1 MRRRLVIVLAFA
13 SLIGLLASYLVYR
26 VVATVQAGVRPDATA
41 EVVVAAVN
49 MGMAETITSKH
60 VKIVA
65 WPKASVPVGAVTSMA
80 SAEGRVVR
88 SSIIAGEPLIEGK
101 LAPQLAGKGGLMPML
116 VAEGQRAVT
125 IKVDDATRETGFILP
140 NSRVDIL
147 VSMAKPGPAGD
158 RIAKIVLQD
167 VEVLASGQIVE
178 LRDNK
183 PVTMTTVTLAL
194 DPERVERLTLAQ
206 TEGRLFLVTRN
217 MNDKAIVKTP
227 GATKASLLSD
237 VTQAARP
244 AVAQAPAKK
253 PRAVAAVPPAPPA
266 PAVIPAPTLETFSVS
281 VLRAGKIS
289 EHQFVRKGDEGW
301 VERAP
306 GKEK

>member
-1 MRRRLVIVLAFA
+1 
-13 SLIGLLASYLVYR
+13 
-26 VVATVQAGVRPDATA
+26 
-41 EVVVAAVN
+41 
-49 MGMAETITSKH
+49 
-60 VKIVA
+60 
-65 WPKASVPVGAVTSMA
+65 
-80 SAEGRVVR
+80 VR

-101 LAPQLAGKGGLMPML
+101 LAPQLAGRGGLMPML

-266 PAVIPAPTLETFSVS
+266 PAVIPPPTLETFSVS